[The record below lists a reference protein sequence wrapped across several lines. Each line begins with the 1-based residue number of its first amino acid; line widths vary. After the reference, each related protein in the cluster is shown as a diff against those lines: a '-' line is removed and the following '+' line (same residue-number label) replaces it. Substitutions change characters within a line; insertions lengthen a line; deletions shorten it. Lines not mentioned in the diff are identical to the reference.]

1 MTFQIMCTSVK
12 CLQYG
17 GGNSE
22 LLQIGVGAEFM
33 SDYGDDFLSFV
44 HGAFHACLQGWLG
57 FVLPLLG

>member
-1 MTFQIMCTSVK
+1 MCTSVK

-22 LLQIGVGAEFM
+22 FLQIGVGAEFM
-33 SDYGDDFLSFV
+33 SDHGDDFLSFGY
-44 HGAFHACLQGWLG
+44 GAFHGCLQEWLG